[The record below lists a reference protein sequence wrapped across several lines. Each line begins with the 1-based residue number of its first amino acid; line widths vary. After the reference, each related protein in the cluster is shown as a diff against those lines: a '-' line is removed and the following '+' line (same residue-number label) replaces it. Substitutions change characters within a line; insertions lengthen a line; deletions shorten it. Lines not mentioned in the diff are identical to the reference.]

1 MTLDHQ
7 NSAIIEQAAR
17 FVVETPREQRAGRP
31 LFHVIRDRFGLSAME
46 TALAI
51 REAERLRKEARNEHS

>member
-7 NSAIIEQAAR
+7 HSAIIEQAAR
-17 FVVETPREQRAGRP
+17 FVVDTPREQRAGRP
-31 LFHVIRDRFGLSAME
+31 IYHVIRDRFGLSAME

-51 REAERLRKEARNEHS
+51 REAERLKQEARHG